1 MIPSKGIG
9 RLFTEG
15 NTMKVHAVIEV
26 VPGQEAHPVIHLFKE
41 AKDANDCADRIKD
54 ENGPDWEDNVWV
66 DVQELFVT

>member
-1 MIPSKGIG
+1 
-9 RLFTEG
+9 
-15 NTMKVHAVIEV
+15 MKVHAVIEV